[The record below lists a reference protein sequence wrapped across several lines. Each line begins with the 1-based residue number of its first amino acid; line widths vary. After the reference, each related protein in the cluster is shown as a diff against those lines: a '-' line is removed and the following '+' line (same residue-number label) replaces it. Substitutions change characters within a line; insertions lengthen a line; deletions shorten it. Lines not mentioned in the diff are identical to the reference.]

1 MEGHPQP
8 PNGRAW
14 NDWDGKQVRGAS
26 VGRED
31 SLEDPPPL
39 VTAPSGLGI
48 ARRSGALLEQ
58 AGNTRQG
65 RTGDGVGRFG
75 EWDLNKF
82 SSQMQQNGSEIEGK

>member
-58 AGNTRQG
+58 AGKARQDNEEHGMG
-65 RTGDGVGRFG
+65 RGGVGSG
-75 EWDLNKF
+75 
-82 SSQMQQNGSEIEGK
+82 I